1 MANTMIC
8 SSSVCATLQDVLM
21 KDLPDPNQQR
31 RYSRRPTVTSL
42 PAESGL
48 PGTTTNQNGATVTR
62 TESLLKEE
70 APSITV
76 KGLSAAWSGK
86 VGDHTR
92 WLDCCVWSM
101 SS

>member
-21 KDLPDPNQQR
+21 KDLPDPTQQR

-92 WLDCCVWSM
+92 RFDCCV
-101 SS
+101 

>member
-1 MANTMIC
+1 MIFIIPC
-8 SSSVCATLQDVLM
+8 MCATLQDVLM
-21 KDLPDPNQQR
+21 KDLPDPTQQR
-31 RYSRRPTVTSL
+31 RYSRRPTLTSL
-42 PAESGL
+42 PGESGL
-48 PGTTTNQNGATVTR
+48 LGTTTNQNGATVTR

-76 KGLSAAWSGK
+76 KGLSAAWNGK
-86 VGDHTR
+86 VGDHTC